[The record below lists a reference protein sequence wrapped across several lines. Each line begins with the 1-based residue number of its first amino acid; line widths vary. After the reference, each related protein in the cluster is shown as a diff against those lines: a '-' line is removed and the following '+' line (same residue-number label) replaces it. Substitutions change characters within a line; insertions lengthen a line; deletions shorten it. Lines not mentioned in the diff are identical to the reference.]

1 MPDLS
6 LYTVGADDVVTFS
19 LLPVTQV
26 RGISKL
32 VQTILVDLL
41 SDPSEITG
49 RGAGLVASLT
59 AAVTS
64 DEAGVTLIAASAVDV
79 VKSGILQRQ
88 RATVSDLD
96 EQLVDLRLVSVTA
109 SVTGWSIVVEVTNA
123 VARSVVVTVPGV

>member
-1 MPDLS
+1 MPDIS
-6 LYTVGADDVVTFS
+6 LYSVDADGTVRFG
-19 LLPVTQV
+19 LLPVTRV

-59 AAVTS
+59 AAMTA
-64 DEAGVTLIAASAVDV
+64 DETAVSMLAASAVET

-88 RATVSDLD
+88 RTIVSDLD
-96 EQLVDLRLVSVTA
+96 EQLVDLRLLSVTA
-109 SVTGWSIVVEVTNA
+109 AVSGWSIAIEVTNA
-123 VARSVVVTVPGV
+123 AARSVVVTVPGV